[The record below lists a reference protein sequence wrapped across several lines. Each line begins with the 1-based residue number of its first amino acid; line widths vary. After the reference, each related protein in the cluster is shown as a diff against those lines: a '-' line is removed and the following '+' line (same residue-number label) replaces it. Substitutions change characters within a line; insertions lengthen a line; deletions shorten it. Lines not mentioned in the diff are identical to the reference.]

1 VKLIRLLTLLILSTF
16 LVTLIE
22 SCAPSKPTDDIE
34 ILPADRLVNKLELNR
49 RRIKSF
55 EGNGTITIKS
65 PEFNNSASFRVVMQ
79 KPDSIYLTV
88 MGPFGI
94 ELAQIL
100 TTRSKF
106 IFYETLSNTVYE
118 GAISDDVLK
127 TIFRINMPLGDLI
140 DAFVGA
146 VNFSERLYKEPT
158 SYLVDYDKYILTYV
172 DSAAFTQAKY
182 IVDIRDLGVMNYLL
196 TDSNN
201 KTLFEGKYSSFKIL
215 EAVAVPYVIDIAN
228 PSGRQ
233 YVKIEYRTAAAN
245 KRNIKIDLQIPE
257 DATRVKW

>member
-1 VKLIRLLTLLILSTF
+1 MKLIRLLSLLFITIF
-16 LVTLIE
+16 LVALIE

-106 IFYETLSNTVYE
+106 VFYETLSNTVYE
-118 GAISDDVLK
+118 GAMSDDVLK

-172 DSAAFTQAKY
+172 DSVNFNKAKY
-182 IVDIRDLGVMNYLL
+182 TVDIRDLGVLNYLL
-196 TDSNN
+196 TDSNY
-201 KTLFEGKYSSFKIL
+201 KTLFEGKYWSFKIL
-215 EAVAVPYVIDIAN
+215 EAVGGPYGIDISN
-228 PSGRQ
+228 RSGRQ
-233 YVKIEYRTAAAN
+233 YVKIEYRNATAN
-245 KRNIKIDLQIPE
+245 KKNIRIDLQIPE
-257 DATRVKW
+257 DATRIQW